1 MPRPLISAPFK
12 PSALP
17 PQQHPPPQ
25 VRVSASPTLDA
36 ASAPIDG
43 NVAARMGGGE
53 LVAAEADGEDG
64 RGAERGCGE
73 QGLAAVGLGRGCM
86 ALPLVARPCF
96 SFRLL
101 PKHAGPFSARAR
113 YVSAEWFCRG
123 GKGWGYARDEM
134 VWDGEERDW
143 MRYLRMREFM
153 VFGGFRERRLE

>member
-1 MPRPLISAPFK
+1 MPRPLISAPSK

-25 VRVSASPTLDA
+25 VRVPASPTLDA

-96 SFRLL
+96 SFGCYPNMQDHSRPVLVTSR
-101 PKHAGPFSARAR
+101 PSGSAGEGRDGGM
-113 YVSAEWFCRG
+113 RG
-123 GKGWGYARDEM
+123 MTWHGMGRSGIGC
-134 VWDGEERDW
+134 VT
-143 MRYLRMREFM
+143 
-153 VFGGFRERRLE
+153 FG